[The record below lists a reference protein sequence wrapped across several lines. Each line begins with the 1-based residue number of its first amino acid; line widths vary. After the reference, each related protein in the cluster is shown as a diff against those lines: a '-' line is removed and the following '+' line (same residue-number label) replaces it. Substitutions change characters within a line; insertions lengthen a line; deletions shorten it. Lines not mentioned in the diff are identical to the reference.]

1 MDREAWQHIIL
12 RPRAESPISST
23 ISPAP
28 KRKEEPLATKP
39 RRPAAR
45 SARKAAPRRPPRPAR
60 AKAAA
65 RKPPARPPARP
76 AATRTAAA
84 ARAADDRRRK
94 DPQSLRLRA
103 LEPSLTADDLERS
116 VRFYTTALGF
126 FVSERW
132 EDKGVLKGVMLK
144 AGVCTIGLSQ
154 DDWSKGRGRKKGE
167 GMRIWCQTAQD
178 IDALAARIK
187 AAGGKLTEEP
197 RDQPWGARSL
207 SVDDPDGFHLTI
219 YNEG

>member
-1 MDREAWQHIIL
+1 M
-12 RPRAESPISST
+12 
-23 ISPAP
+23 
-28 KRKEEPLATKP
+28 ATKP

-45 SARKAAPRRPPRPAR
+45 SARKAAPRRPPARPAR
-60 AKAAA
+60 QA
-65 RKPPARPPARP
+65 ARP
-76 AATRTAAA
+76 AAAPDRKRASVLPATAAETPA
-84 ARAADDRRRK
+84 WRRPSGDRRRR

-103 LEPSLTADDLERS
+103 LEPSMTVDDLQRS
-116 VRFYTTALGF
+116 VRFYTEALGF

-154 DDWSKGRGRKKGE
+154 DDWSKGRDRKKGE
-167 GMRIWCQTAQD
+167 GFRIWCQTAQD

-187 AAGGKLTEEP
+187 STGVRLTEEP
-197 RDQPWGARSL
+197 KDQPWGARSL

-219 YNEG
+219 YRED

>member
-1 MDREAWQHIIL
+1 M
-12 RPRAESPISST
+12 
-23 ISPAP
+23 
-28 KRKEEPLATKP
+28 ATKP

-45 SARKAAPRRPPRPAR
+45 SARKAPPRRR
-60 AKAAA
+60 
-65 RKPPARPPARP
+65 PARP
-76 AATRTAAA
+76 ARKKAARTPA
-84 ARAADDRRRK
+84 ARARQEAPAKPAAKTQTPAWRRPADDRRRR

-103 LEPSLTADDLERS
+103 LEPSLTADDLQRS
-116 VRFYTTALGF
+116 VRFYTGALGF

-154 DDWSKGRGRKKGE
+154 DDWSKGRDRKKGE

-187 AAGGKLTEEP
+187 SAGVKLTEEP
-197 RDQPWGARSL
+197 KDQPWGARSL
-207 SVDDPDGFHLTI
+207 SVDDPDGFHITI
-219 YNEG
+219 YRED